1 MSEDRHAR
9 HAPYFFGAAPD
20 VLLPVVL
27 GLPEVPVSPVPPEEP
42 DVPPELLPL
51 EPDVPDEPE
60 VPDEGELD
68 DEEEPGVLLADPETD
83 ELLLPGVLDVSV
95 LLPEGV
101 DVLLDG
107 LELAV
112 VVEEGEVDEL
122 DEVLPLPEW
131 FLSQPVTA
139 APARARAATTG
150 MIFFM
155 EYSDCA
161 MLIDAET
168 RWPGPSGSRH
178 ASRVPR
184 PCALCDT
191 RRVDEF
197 HACIN
202 PARIRKNARRGRSD
216 Q

>member
-1 MSEDRHAR
+1 VAIVISVVCHVSGSPRGSCA
-9 HAPYFFGAAPD
+9 YFFGAAPD
-20 VLLPVVL
+20 VLLPDVL

-42 DVPPELLPL
+42 EVPPVEPELLPLEPAVPPL
-51 EPDVPDEPE
+51 EPDVPDE
-60 VPDEGELD
+60 EGELD
-68 DEEEPGVLLADPETD
+68 DDEEPGVPLADPETE

-95 LLPEGV
+95 PLP
-101 DVLLDG
+101 DVLLEG

-112 VVEEGEVDEL
+112 VVEDGEVEEL
-122 DEVLPLPEW
+122 DEVLPLPLLPEW

-161 MLIDAET
+161 MLRRCET

-178 ASRVPR
+178 ASRMQ
-184 PCALCDT
+184 AL
-191 RRVDEF
+191 R
-197 HACIN
+197 AL
-202 PARIRKNARRGRSD
+202 
-216 Q
+216 

>member
-1 MSEDRHAR
+1 MRRVVIVIAVVCHVRGSPRASCH
-9 HAPYFFGAAPD
+9 YFFGAAPD

-27 GLPEVPVSPVPPEEP
+27 GLPEVPVSPVPPGEP
-42 DVPPELLPL
+42 AVPPVEPELLEPEVPPL
-51 EPDVPDEPE
+51 EPDA
-60 VPDEGELD
+60 PDEGELD
-68 DEEEPGVLLADPETD
+68 DDEEPGVLLADPETE

-161 MLIDAET
+161 MFD
-168 RWPGPSGSRH
+168 R
-178 ASRVPR
+178 
-184 PCALCDT
+184 C
-191 RRVDEF
+191 
-197 HACIN
+197 
-202 PARIRKNARRGRSD
+202 
-216 Q
+216 